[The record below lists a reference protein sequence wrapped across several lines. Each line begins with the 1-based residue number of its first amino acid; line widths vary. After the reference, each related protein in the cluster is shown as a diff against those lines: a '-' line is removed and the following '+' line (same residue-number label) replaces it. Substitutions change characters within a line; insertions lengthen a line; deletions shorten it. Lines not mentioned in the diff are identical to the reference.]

1 MSGSASASISGR
13 SVSGVSMNRSELRGD
28 LRPHRFRPP
37 SRRSG
42 AALVLVIPARTRP
55 WRRLWQPSFAVASQP
70 TICRDSGSVNR
81 AMIDWRTEHHRDHHR
96 KRTHAIQHCAPVQ
109 RPDRIDRQDSAARPV
124 PRSARSSR
132 GTPRRAAAGAPGRH
146 ARRAIRPTHR
156 PPDPANAGSASMPL
170 AICRKR
176 IRRRLAAPPSRAALR
191 YADTR
196 RR

>member
-1 MSGSASASISGR
+1 VIS
-13 SVSGVSMNRSELRGD
+13 D
-28 LRPHRFRPP
+28 LIVFARP

-55 WRRLWQPSFAVASQP
+55 WQWLRQPSFAVSSQP
-70 TICRDSGSVNR
+70 MICRDSGSVNR
-81 AMIDWRTEHHRDHHR
+81 PMIDRRTEHHRDYHR
-96 KRTHAIQHCAPVQ
+96 KRTRVVQHCAPVE
-109 RPDRIDRQDSAARPV
+109 RPDRIDRQDSAPRPV
-124 PRSARSSR
+124 PRPARSSR

-176 IRRRLAAPPSRAALR
+176 IPWRLAAPPPRAALR
-191 YADTR
+191 YGGLNVSHPMRVQCCR
-196 RR
+196 RGVDDEQRD